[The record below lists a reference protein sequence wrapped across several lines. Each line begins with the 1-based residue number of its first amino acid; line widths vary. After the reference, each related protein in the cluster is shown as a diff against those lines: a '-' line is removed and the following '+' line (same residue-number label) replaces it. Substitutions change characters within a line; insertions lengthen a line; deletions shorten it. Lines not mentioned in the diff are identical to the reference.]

1 MSPHVA
7 RARAGFY
14 ALHMPR
20 TTKAPRIEP
29 RIKGWLSLDG
39 EFLMGPRYV
48 RILEGIEAHGS
59 IRAACAETGLSYR
72 TCLNRLRQME
82 RVIGRT
88 LVRTERGGPVG
99 GSAALTPEARH
110 LIRVYRGW
118 RRALQRLSDRE
129 SRKALQSGR
138 YADVV
143 SRGMRARST
152 VGLC

>member
-1 MSPHVA
+1 VVNGWLGDRAEGQTGVAQGAHVA
-7 RARAGFY
+7 RVGAVLY
-14 ALHMPR
+14 ALRMPR
-20 TTKAPRIEP
+20 SSKAARIEP
-29 RIKGWLSLDG
+29 RIKGWLALDG

-82 RVIGRT
+82 RVMGRT
-88 LVRTERGGPVG
+88 LVVTERGGAGG

-118 RRALQRLSDRE
+118 RRALQGLSDRAF
-129 SRKALQSGR
+129 RQALHSGN
-138 YADVV
+138 
-143 SRGMRARST
+143 
-152 VGLC
+152 